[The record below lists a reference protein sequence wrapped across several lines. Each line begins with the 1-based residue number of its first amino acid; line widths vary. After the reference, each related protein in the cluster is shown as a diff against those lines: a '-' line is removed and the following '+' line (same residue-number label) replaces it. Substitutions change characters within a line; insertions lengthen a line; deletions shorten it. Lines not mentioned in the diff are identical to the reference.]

1 MKTRQECEI
10 SVTSIAS
17 NHLKTKILWF
27 SDHKDEMK
35 LSFRCDHMCLLALV
49 AYLLMDVPENLKPLL
64 FYRQETIS
72 HARWLTTASGYLR
85 MFIFGYCVE
94 PAQIS
99 RLKRMVSFI
108 VCVYLPAFLAIHL
121 KSSAAEGPSV
131 VLFTRDLLLAY
142 KEVDL
147 PVFEAIWKHFVQHAS
162 QWLSPKNIALS
173 VHAEVPPY
181 TVDAVKEKAFPN
193 NVDIEQAL
201 LKRKQLRDFFTEESK
216 LSPCI
221 ACFSSPMFWKSIDN
235 NNRSTERFIGR
246 LKLIVNGMVRDDL
259 QNLDKTDLR
268 ILATLHNV
276 A

>member
-1 MKTRQECEI
+1 MRDFCHI
-10 SVTSIAS
+10 YS

-35 LSFRCDHMCLLALV
+35 LSFRCDHMCFLAPV

-72 HARWLTTASGYLR
+72 HARWLTTASEYLR
-85 MFIFGYCVE
+85 MFVFGCCVE

-99 RLKRMVSFI
+99 KLQRMVSFI

-121 KSSAAEGPSV
+121 KSSADEGLSV

-173 VHAEVPPY
+173 VHAEMPPY
-181 TVDAVKEKAFPN
+181 TVDAVKEKAFPK
-193 NVDIEQAL
+193 NVDI
-201 LKRKQLRDFFTEESK
+201 
-216 LSPCI
+216 
-221 ACFSSPMFWKSIDN
+221 
-235 NNRSTERFIGR
+235 
-246 LKLIVNGMVRDDL
+246 
-259 QNLDKTDLR
+259 
-268 ILATLHNV
+268 
-276 A
+276 

>member
-10 SVTSIAS
+10 SIAS

-27 SDHKDEMK
+27 SHHKDEMK

-49 AYLLMDVPENLKPLL
+49 AYLLMDVPENLKPLI

-99 RLKRMVSFI
+99 RLQRMVSFI

-147 PVFEAIWKHFVQHAS
+147 PVFEAIWKHFVQDAS

-181 TVDAVKEKAFPN
+181 TVDAVKEKAFSK
-193 NVDIEQAL
+193 NVDIQQAL

-216 LSPCI
+216 FSSCI

-235 NNRSTERFIGR
+235 NN
-246 LKLIVNGMVRDDL
+246 
-259 QNLDKTDLR
+259 
-268 ILATLHNV
+268 
-276 A
+276 

>member
-1 MKTRQECEI
+1 
-10 SVTSIAS
+10 
-17 NHLKTKILWF
+17 
-27 SDHKDEMK
+27 MK

-64 FYRQETIS
+64 FYRQEIIS

-94 PAQIS
+94 PVQIS
-99 RLKRMVSFI
+99 RLQRMVSFI
-108 VCVYLPAFLAIHL
+108 VCVYLPAFFAIHL

-131 VLFTRDLLLAY
+131 VLFTKDLLLAY

-181 TVDAVKEKAFPN
+181 TVDAVKEKAFPKH
-193 NVDIEQAL
+193 VDIRRAL
-201 LKRKQLRDFFTEESK
+201 LKRKQLQDFITEESK
-216 LSPCI
+216 FSPCI
-221 ACFSSPMFWKSIDN
+221 ACFLFPMFWKSTDN
-235 NNRSTERFIGR
+235 NNRSTEQFIGR

>member
-27 SDHKDEMK
+27 SDYKDEVK
-35 LSFRCDHMCLLALV
+35 VSFRCDHMCLLALV

-72 HARWLTTASGYLR
+72 HARWLTTASRYLR
-85 MFIFGYCVE
+85 LFIFEYCVE
-94 PAQIS
+94 LAQIS
-99 RLKRMVSFI
+99 RLQRMVLFI

-131 VLFTRDLLLAY
+131 VLFTRDLLLAC

-147 PVFEAIWKHFVQHAS
+147 SVFAAIWKHFVQHAS
-162 QWLSPKNIALS
+162 QCLSPKNTALS

-181 TVDAVKEKAFPN
+181 TIDAVKEKAFLK
-193 NVDIEQAL
+193 NVDIQQAL
-201 LKRKQLRDFFTEESK
+201 LKRKQFRDFFTEESK
-216 LSPCI
+216 FSPCMH
-221 ACFSSPMFWKSIDN
+221 AFRPQCFGKASIP
-235 NNRSTERFIGR
+235 TIEAP
-246 LKLIVNGMVRDDL
+246 NGS
-259 QNLDKTDLR
+259 
-268 ILATLHNV
+268 LAD
-276 A
+276 

>member
-1 MKTRQECEI
+1 
-10 SVTSIAS
+10 
-17 NHLKTKILWF
+17 
-27 SDHKDEMK
+27 MK

-49 AYLLMDVPENLKPLL
+49 AYLLMDVSENLKPLL
-64 FYRQETIS
+64 FYRQETTS
-72 HARWLTTASGYLR
+72 HARWLTTANGYLQ

-94 PAQIS
+94 SAQIS
-99 RLKRMVSFI
+99 RLQRMVSFI

-131 VLFTRDLLLAY
+131 VLFTRNLLLAY

-162 QWLSPKNIALS
+162 RWLSPKNIASS
-173 VHAEVPPY
+173 VHAEVPLY
-181 TVDAVKEKAFPN
+181 TVDAVKEKAFPK
-193 NVDIEQAL
+193 NVDIHPAL
-201 LKRKQLRDFFTEESK
+201 LKRKQLRDFYAEESK
-216 LSPCI
+216 FSSCI

-246 LKLIVNGMVRDDL
+246 LKLIINSMVRDDL
-259 QNLDKTDLR
+259 QNFDKTDFR
-268 ILATLHNV
+268 IPATLQNV

>member
-35 LSFRCDHMCLLALV
+35 LSLHCDHMCLLALV
-49 AYLLMDVPENLKPLL
+49 AYLLLDVPENLKPLL

-72 HARWLTTASGYLR
+72 HARWLTTTSGYLR
-85 MFIFGYCVE
+85 MFIFGYCVK

-99 RLKRMVSFI
+99 RLQHMVSFI

-121 KSSAAEGPSV
+121 KSSAAEAFLAIHLKSSAAEGPSL
-131 VLFTRDLLLAY
+131 VLFTREVLLAY

-147 PVFEAIWKHFVQHAS
+147 PVFEAIWKHIVQHAS

-173 VHAEVPPY
+173 VHDEVPPY
-181 TVDAVKEKAFPN
+181 TVDAVKEKAFP
-193 NVDIEQAL
+193 
-201 LKRKQLRDFFTEESK
+201 
-216 LSPCI
+216 
-221 ACFSSPMFWKSIDN
+221 
-235 NNRSTERFIGR
+235 
-246 LKLIVNGMVRDDL
+246 
-259 QNLDKTDLR
+259 
-268 ILATLHNV
+268 
-276 A
+276 

>member
-1 MKTRQECEI
+1 MHTKMVLWLIKFNKYHNPDPKTWKHVKSEI
-10 SVTSIAS
+10 SVASIAS

-49 AYLLMDVPENLKPLL
+49 ANLLMDVPENLKPLP

-85 MFIFGYCVE
+85 IFIFGYCVE

-108 VCVYLPAFLAIHL
+108 VCVYLPVFLAIHL
-121 KSSAAEGPSV
+121 KSSAAEGHSV
-131 VLFTRDLLLAY
+131 VLFIRDLLLAY

-162 QWLSPKNIALS
+162 QWLSPKIIGLS

-181 TVDAVKEKAFPN
+181 TVDAVKEKAFPK
-193 NVDIEQAL
+193 NVDIQQAL
-201 LKRKQLRDFFTEESK
+201 LKRKQLRDFFTEQWRE
-216 LSPCI
+216 
-221 ACFSSPMFWKSIDN
+221 
-235 NNRSTERFIGR
+235 
-246 LKLIVNGMVRDDL
+246 
-259 QNLDKTDLR
+259 
-268 ILATLHNV
+268 
-276 A
+276 

>member
-1 MKTRQECEI
+1 
-10 SVTSIAS
+10 
-17 NHLKTKILWF
+17 
-27 SDHKDEMK
+27 MK
-35 LSFRCDHMCLLALV
+35 LSFRCDHLCSLARV

-64 FYRQETIS
+64 FYRQETVS
-72 HARWLTTASGYLR
+72 HARWLPTASGYLR

-99 RLKRMVSFI
+99 SLQRMVSFI

-181 TVDAVKEKAFPN
+181 TVDAVKEKAFPK
-193 NVDIEQAL
+193 NVDIQQAL
-201 LKRKQLRDFFTEESK
+201 LKRKQLRDFFTQESK
-216 LSPCI
+216 FSPYI

-246 LKLIVNGMVRDDL
+246 LKLIVNGMVRDEL
-259 QNLDKTDLR
+259 QNFDKTDLR